1 MLSILIPI
9 YNYNCVKLVKGL
21 HAQASN
27 AGINFEIRCI
37 DDASSLY
44 KEENRQIGTLDHC
57 SYTELPENIGR
68 SKIRNLLASNAI
80 YDHLLFLD
88 CDVEVFSGDFIRNYL
103 PYLNDF
109 EIISGKRIY
118 TKFPPTDK
126 RYYLHWFY
134 GTHRETKSSNF
145 MSNNFVIKK
154 SLLEK
159 VKFNENITRY
169 GHEDTLFQIQL
180 EEIGIDIHFID
191 NPVVHI
197 GLDAADAFIE
207 KNNEGIK
214 NLLYL
219 SEQNIIPDTYLY
231 RFRLLKKYKDVSRY
245 KLNKVFALLFPV
257 FRKMIIHNLKGNYP
271 RLFFFD
277 MYKLMYISY
286 ADKNR
291 NVSSM

>member
-9 YNYNCVKLVKGL
+9 YNYNCVQLVKSL
-21 HAQASN
+21 HAQAN
-27 AGINFEIRCI
+27 EAGIAYEIRCI

-44 KEENRQIGTLDHC
+44 KEENRQIDTLNHC
-57 SYTELPENIGR
+57 SYTELHENIGR

-80 YDHLLFLD
+80 YNNLLFLD
-88 CDVEVFSGDFIRNYL
+88 CDVEVFSGEFIRNYL

-118 TKFPPTDK
+118 TELSPTDH

-134 GTHRETKSSNF
+134 GMYRETKSSNF

-159 VKFNENITRY
+159 VKFNENITQY

-197 GLDAADAFIE
+197 GLDAADDFIE

-219 SEQNIIPDTYLY
+219 SEHNIIPDKYLY
-231 RFRLLKKYKDVSRY
+231 RFRLLKKYKAISRY
-245 KLNKVFALLFPV
+245 KLNKVFALLFPI
-257 FRKMIIHNLKGNYP
+257 FKKACIHNLKSNNP
-271 RLFFFD
+271 RIFFFD
-277 MYKLMYISY
+277 MYKLMFISHK
-286 ADKNR
+286 DTK
-291 NVSSM
+291 STKFS

>member
-9 YNYNCVKLVKGL
+9 YNYNCVQLIESL
-21 HAQASN
+21 HAQATE
-27 AGINFEIRCI
+27 AGIEFEIRCI

-44 KEENRQIGTLDHC
+44 KEENRQVNALKHC
-57 SYTELPENIGR
+57 SYTELSENIGR

-80 YDHLLFLD
+80 YEHLLFLD
-88 CDVEVFSGDFIRNYL
+88 CDSAIFFADFIRNYL
-103 PYLNDF
+103 PYLNNF

-118 TKFPPTDK
+118 TELPPTDHQ
-126 RYYLHWFY
+126 YYLHWFY
-134 GTHRETKSSNF
+134 GTYRETKSSNF
-145 MSNNFVIKK
+145 MSNNFVVKK
-154 SLLEK
+154 SLLKK

-180 EEIGIDIHFID
+180 EEINIDIHFID

-197 GLDAADAFIE
+197 GLDAADVFIE

-219 SEQNIIPDTYLY
+219 SEHNIIPNKYLY
-231 RFRLLKKYKDVSRY
+231 RFRLLKKYKAINKY
-245 KLNKVFALLFPV
+245 KLNKVLALLFPV
-257 FRKMIIHNLKGNYP
+257 FKKAFICNLKGNNP
-271 RLFFFD
+271 HLFFFD

-286 ADKNR
+286 MDKR
-291 NVSSM
+291 